1 MQGQTGR
8 GISGTT
14 RVSSQPHVAYY
25 YGDGVV
31 GKCRLNSNGFQ
42 EKTYYQSLES
52 FIMNS
57 LYILDVFAEEKY
69 TGNQLAVVGPEKAL
83 SDAEMQRI
91 AQEINFS
98 ETTFILPGFGEAG
111 GYAVRIFTPERELP
125 FAGHPVLG
133 TAYVIQKEIVRQQI
147 ARIVLNLKAGP
158 ITVALSYKGEE
169 TDRLTVKQMEP
180 VFKHNFDIETL
191 SRVMRIDKTDFDKR
205 FPIEEVS
212 TGLPFIIV
220 PLKTLEAV
228 KKAALDTD
236 RYSELIKKVEA
247 KALLTFCAETY
258 KKENHLNVRMF
269 APYYGIPE
277 DPATGSANGCLA
289 AYLVKHRYFG
299 KDEID
304 VRVEQGYEIGR
315 PSLLFLKAFIERGRI
330 EVYVSGRVIEVA
342 RGRLV

>member
-1 MQGQTGR
+1 
-8 GISGTT
+8 
-14 RVSSQPHVAYY
+14 
-25 YGDGVV
+25 
-31 GKCRLNSNGFQ
+31 
-42 EKTYYQSLES
+42 
-52 FIMNS
+52 MNS

-69 TGNQLAVVGPEKAL
+69 TGNQLAVVGPEKVL

-98 ETTFILPGFGEAG
+98 ETTFILSGSSENG
-111 GYAVRIFTPERELP
+111 GYGVRIFTPERELP

-133 TAYVIQKEIVRQQI
+133 TAYVIQKELAKQKVDRL
-147 ARIVLNLKAGP
+147 VLNLKAGP
-158 ITVALSYKGEE
+158 ITVYMSYEGEGL
-169 TDRLTVKQMEP
+169 DRLTVKHMEP

-191 SRVMRIDKTDFDKR
+191 SGVLGLDKTAFDER

-212 TGLPFIIV
+212 TGLPFILA
-220 PLKTLEAV
+220 PLKTLSAV

-247 KALLTFCAETY
+247 KALLIFCAETY
-258 KKENHLNVRMF
+258 RLENHLNVRMF

-289 AYLVKHRYFG
+289 AYLVKRRYFG
-299 KDEID
+299 KDEVDI
-304 VRVEQGYEIGR
+304 RVEQGYEIGR
-315 PSLLFLKAFIERGRI
+315 PSLLFLKAFIEKGRI